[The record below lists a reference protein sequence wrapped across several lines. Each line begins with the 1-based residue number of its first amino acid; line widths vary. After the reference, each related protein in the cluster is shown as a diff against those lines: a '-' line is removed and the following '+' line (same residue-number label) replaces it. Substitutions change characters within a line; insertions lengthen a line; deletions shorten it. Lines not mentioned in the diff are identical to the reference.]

1 MKIRKTTF
9 WSMILVCSLVVSHF
23 AFASSGVF
31 FMPLSV
37 IAHEQ
42 ANVLEVKNSD
52 MAVYFSVRQG
62 AQDSQT
68 HDIRFIVVVKD
79 EFLDNKA
86 KTKFKIEFYKDT
98 QKITEHTP
106 MLSRGGS
113 EFLLY
118 SSIYADG
125 KQYVAQDGFCIYMSA
140 VFNIPNGAWDNI
152 DVLAELSSKTG
163 YTSLGKIDYQT
174 VLSAK

>member
-31 FMPLSV
+31 FLLRPVM
-37 IAHEQ
+37 AQEQ
-42 ANVLEVKNSD
+42 ANVLEVKNAD

-62 AQDSQT
+62 AQDTQT

-79 EFLDNKA
+79 EFIDKKA

-106 MLSRGGS
+106 MLSRSGS
-113 EFLLY
+113 EFVLY
-118 SSIYADG
+118 SSIFAGG
-125 KQYVAQDGFCIYMSA
+125 KQYVAQDGCGIYMSI
-140 VFNIPNGAWDNI
+140 VSNIPNGAWDNI
-152 DVLAELSSKTG
+152 EVLAEISSKVG
-163 YTSLGKIDYQT
+163 YTSFGKIDYES